1 MQGLNKRLLE
11 HMFANGSSNMDT
23 SKLVGLMI
31 GKWKLGFSTG
41 VYYFFLT
48 ITRINEVWYIHVM

>member
-31 GKWKLGFSTG
+31 GKWKLGF
-41 VYYFFLT
+41 FLT